1 MKLMNISI
9 FVESW
14 KLNNVVY
21 KWLGSGRHKGAT
33 KIKRMKWKPCN
44 VIISSDDIVV
54 MMVDGGGGGDGEQCQ
69 GCFVGPDITIVL
81 YTTDCDLS

>member
-1 MKLMNISI
+1 M
-9 FVESW
+9 W
-14 KLNNVVY
+14 
-21 KWLGSGRHKGAT
+21 GGRHKGAT
-33 KIKRMKWKPCN
+33 KVKRMKGKPRN

-69 GCFVGPDITIVL
+69 GCYVGPDITIVL